1 MDNPAI
7 YLNSLHVRSVTCF
20 ENGTIFAGMEIVIQV
35 EIFQYDATY
44 LYEVQEFGTH
54 LKKKKN
60 LFEVVAMLQV
70 VYHS

>member
-1 MDNPAI
+1 
-7 YLNSLHVRSVTCF
+7 
-20 ENGTIFAGMEIVIQV
+20 MEIVIQV